1 MNIKRIWKTFNRH
14 QHSFRHGTIHCN
26 FREITIVLRV
36 THDGRYLLKSGI
48 KLERQKIWYIFISYK
63 PKTKIDFQQVSGLLT
78 RNSELRSTSKPCRI
92 QQTFVKEF
100 SYMLFLLYYS
110 SWFHSRHTN
119 YITIAFLICRKFNNG
134 NLNEF
139 KRWPFLEKLLYK
151 ALVCSVV

>member
-14 QHSFRHGTIHCN
+14 RHSFRHGTTHCN
-26 FREITIVLRV
+26 FRKIIIRV
-36 THDGRYLLKSGI
+36 TCHTRWYLLKKSI
-48 KLERQKIWYIFISYK
+48 KLERQKSWYIFISYK

-92 QQTFVKEF
+92 KQTFVKEF

-110 SWFHSRHTN
+110 LWFHSRHTN